1 MLVNIYSYSKSGPSP
16 SRVYCIFAQP
26 TNNNVLGKLPI
37 RDSNNREIGNC
48 YWWIWQKYNTHVTV
62 KDQIYE

>member
-1 MLVNIYSYSKSGPSP
+1 MLVNFIHKFDPSP
-16 SRVYCIFAQP
+16 SRVYSIFAQ
-26 TNNNVLGKLPI
+26 LI

-48 YWWIWQKYNTHVTV
+48 CWWIWQKYNTHVMV